1 MKKIILGLGCGSGHD
16 SGAALLIGDQ
26 LVAAIEEERLNRQ
39 KHYGN
44 FPYKSI
50 NFCLESENIK
60 KEKVDNVIIG
70 WTPYGNLFKK
80 IKFLINSPLSLGT
93 SKRRVKFILLLHSK
107 QISTIIIPLFQFI
120 KYGSVVSNLGL
131 LLNKYGEPIIPI
143 FQVISNLS
151 QYN

>member
-50 NFCLESENIK
+50 NFCLKSENIK

-70 WTPYGNLFKK
+70 WTPYGNLLKK
-80 IKFLINSPLSLGT
+80 IKFLTNSPLSLGA
-93 SKRRVKFILLLHSK
+93 SKRRLKFLFDSASLTASPTVWPLLS
-107 QISTIIIPLFQFI
+107 
-120 KYGSVVSNLGL
+120 
-131 LLNKYGEPIIPI
+131 
-143 FQVISNLS
+143 
-151 QYN
+151 